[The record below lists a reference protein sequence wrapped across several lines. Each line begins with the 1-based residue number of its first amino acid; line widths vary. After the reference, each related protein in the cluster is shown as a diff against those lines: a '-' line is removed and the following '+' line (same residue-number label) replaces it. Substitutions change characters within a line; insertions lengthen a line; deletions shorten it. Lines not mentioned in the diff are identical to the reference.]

1 MSNQDTKA
9 ATATTGQD
17 IDVHQKP
24 IASFGHGEKVCL
36 IKKGSADPCCILT
49 FPQLLQAKLDAKDG
63 QVGSQQN
70 PVPLVVDSPVGRGI
84 ALERRHDVDQYE
96 HSGRP
101 VNWIVLGEAE
111 KAIRVYMTADG
122 IVHWA
127 ERPKKVVV
135 DAPQCLTVDW
145 GQLKEY
151 TEVHLYG
158 LLEEGKGKEIQQF
171 VLNDDGTLSSMQ
183 SPDLVLGWEPAAIRK
198 TRLDK
203 VSAFVIEH
211 ANWPTEV
218 APSSCRTGELEGG
231 ISPLTESI
239 YSVEYP
245 NANFN
250 PAKVVLKRY
259 VDNNLRTRR
268 MVAAANIFSQV
279 GAAPAVIAC
288 ADNWVIEPFVGQK
301 PEFSVDIMEQ
311 VAELASRLHSVP
323 IDWFAPFRDQMCQ
336 KHPCLQNVPLGSMI
350 WPCAAYHDGHL
361 EKYTAEEMQQ
371 LSVAL
376 PAPLSEIG
384 REVVST
390 HGDLHSGN
398 TLLTTDDVLLAVDF
412 EMSAVSQVRR
422 DLMHISWESGTNG
435 SNRRTFCIAYLRA
448 RGVGFN
454 QSEVDRLAVDM
465 ILAAVVNFRLLWGV
479 FFPTG
484 GFAGQIEMKQALLEL
499 SQLKEAVEG
508 LGDDLDKYAL
518 LVDEADVWACIQD
531 IDLLLDL
538 CTKD

>member
-350 WPCAAYHDGHL
+350 WPCAAYRDGYL
-361 EKYTAEEMQQ
+361 ERYTAEEMQQ
-371 LSVAL
+371 LSAAV
-376 PAPLSEIG
+376 PEPLSEIG
-384 REVVST
+384 REVVSI
-390 HGDLHSGN
+390 HEDWYSGN
-398 TLLTTDDVLLAVDF
+398 TLLTTDDVFLAVDF

-422 DLMHISWESGTNG
+422 DLMHISWESETGE
-435 SNRRTFCIAYLRA
+435 SNKRTFCIAYLRA
-448 RGVGFN
+448 RGVTFN
-454 QSEVDRLAVDM
+454 QSEV
-465 ILAAVVNFRLLWGV
+465 
-479 FFPTG
+479 
-484 GFAGQIEMKQALLEL
+484 
-499 SQLKEAVEG
+499 S
-508 LGDDLDKYAL
+508 
-518 LVDEADVWACIQD
+518 
-531 IDLLLDL
+531 IDWQ
-538 CTKD
+538 

>member
-1 MSNQDTKA
+1 MSNQDTKV
-9 ATATTGQD
+9 TTGQD
-17 IDVHQKP
+17 IDADQKP
-24 IASFGHGEKVCL
+24 IASFGHGERACL
-36 IKKGSADPCCILT
+36 IQKSSADPCCILT
-49 FPQLLQAKLDAKDG
+49 FPQLLQAKLDAENG
-63 QVGSQQN
+63 QVGSLQN

-84 ALERRHDVDQYE
+84 TLERRHDMDQDE
-96 HSGRP
+96 GSGRP
-101 VNWIVLGEAE
+101 VNWIVLGEVE
-111 KAIRVYMTADG
+111 KAIRVYMTEDG

-135 DAPQCLTVDW
+135 DAPQCLTVNW
-145 GQLKEY
+145 GQLKEH

-171 VLNDDGTLSSMQ
+171 VLNDDGTLSPMHS
-183 SPDLVLGWEPAAIRK
+183 SHLIWGWEPAAIRK

-203 VSAFVIEH
+203 ISSFVIEH
-211 ANWPTEV
+211 ANWPAEV
-218 APSSCRTGELEGG
+218 APSSCRTSKLEGG

-259 VDNNLRTRR
+259 VDNNLRSRR
-268 MVAAANIFSQV
+268 MLAASNIFSQV
-279 GAAPAVIAC
+279 GAAPAVIAG
-288 ADNWVIEPFVGQK
+288 ADNWVIEPFVGQN
-301 PEFSVDIMEQ
+301 PEFSTETRMRRI
-311 VAELASRLHSVP
+311 AELAAHLHSVP

-336 KHPCLQNVPLGSMI
+336 KYPCLQNVPLGSMI
-350 WPCAAYHDGHL
+350 WPSAVFHDGHL
-361 EKYTAEEMQQ
+361 EGYSTEEMQQ
-371 LSVAL
+371 LSTAIPEAFSQVGA
-376 PAPLSEIG
+376 
-384 REVVST
+384 EVVST

-422 DLMHISWESGTNG
+422 DLMHISWESGTSG

-448 RGVGFN
+448 RGLGFN

-465 ILAAVVNFRLLWGV
+465 ILAAVVNFRLLWGI

-484 GFAGQIEMKQALLEL
+484 GFAGQIEMKEALLEL

-508 LGDDLDKYAL
+508 LGDDLEKYAL
-518 LVDEADVWACIQD
+518 LVDETDVWKCIQD